1 MSTVNS
7 IEVENLRRTF
17 THRTSFRL
25 PWQRNR
31 RTKRNGLSVT
41 DNSDGGNNRPKT
53 TVAVDGIS
61 FAIQAGEIF
70 GLLGPNG
77 AGKTTTIK
85 MLCTLLE
92 PTSGTARV
100 AGYDIVREPGK
111 VRASMGTVLS
121 GERSLYWKLT
131 GRENLEYFAALYNV
145 EPSKTA
151 SRIDFL
157 LDRMDLEAKSN
168 ELVERYSTG
177 MRQRLAIA
185 RALLAGPP
193 VVLLDEPTA
202 GLDPQSAR
210 NLRDTVR
217 SLRNEGHTI
226 LLTTHYMAEA
236 DELCDR
242 IAIIDD
248 GRIIALDTPAVLK
261 AGLQEIHS
269 IEVEIDR
276 APNGVLDRLRSLP
289 LVRGVESY
297 DSDNG
302 LETWTIKVLTEDS
315 RQTLNMLLDL
325 LRASG
330 DKVLNMRANEPTL
343 EDVFIALTGKSLR
356 D

>member
-1 MSTVNS
+1 
-7 IEVENLRRTF
+7 
-17 THRTSFRL
+17 
-25 PWQRNR
+25 
-31 RTKRNGLSVT
+31 
-41 DNSDGGNNRPKT
+41 
-53 TVAVDGIS
+53 
-61 FAIQAGEIF
+61 
-70 GLLGPNG
+70 
-77 AGKTTTIK
+77 
-85 MLCTLLE
+85 
-92 PTSGTARV
+92 
-100 AGYDIVREPGK
+100 
-111 VRASMGTVLS
+111 MGTVFS

-145 EPSKTA
+145 EPSVTT
-151 SRIDFL
+151 SRIDLL
-157 LDRMDLEAKSN
+157 LDRMDLKAKAN

-185 RALLAGPP
+185 RALLANPP

-217 SLRNEGHTI
+217 SLRDAGHTI

-242 IAIIDD
+242 IAIIDH
-248 GRIIALDTPAVLK
+248 GRIIALHTPAALK
-261 AGLQEIHS
+261 AGLQEMRS

-276 APNGVLDRLRSLP
+276 SPDGVLDRLRSLP
-289 LVRGVESY
+289 LVRGVESRASA
-297 DSDNG
+297 DG
-302 LETWTIKVLTEDS
+302 LETWIIRVLTEDN
-315 RQTLNMLLDL
+315 RQTLDVLLDL

-330 DKVLNMRANEPTL
+330 DRVLNMKANEPTL